1 MSTPR
6 FALVLAGA
14 LAVGT
19 LAVLPTPI
27 ASAADPKPESRQDA
41 VLSSRLQEVNAEPE
55 VTTREVADETSTPP
69 DGPGSLLR
77 YDEERYLVEIRVE
90 EFTVDVVDRITAAGA
105 IVTHENPELRL
116 VTAGVKPDRLDNVA
130 DVDGVEYVADI
141 LTPITHAACPTGIVT
156 EGDDRLHADDLRTAA
171 GADGTGVSVGVLSD
185 SFDQWSGAAT
195 HAAGDRTSGDL
206 PGAGNPCSHPTP
218 VNVLDDSEDEIDEG
232 RAMAQV
238 VHDLAPGAALSFA
251 TAFSGESE
259 FADNIADLAA
269 AGADVIVDDVS
280 YFEEPFY
287 QPGIIDNAIADVT
300 ATGVQY
306 FSSAGNSN
314 VVLGVNDV
322 GSYEAMG
329 YRPIPCPVMAI
340 PSVDILDDCHD
351 FDAGAGADSDFKVR
365 VKPGREFLLDLQ
377 WAQPH
382 FGVTNDIDLYLLD
395 AAGNVLEKSIDP
407 NLSSQKPVEVL
418 SYENA
423 SASSQDLRI
432 VIGRFSGSDTPRM
445 KFVFFGDPDMFATM
459 DYVTGSG
466 GDVMGPTIIGHNG
479 GANTVSVAARSVLGS
494 TVQNFSSHGPVTHL
508 FGPVSGTTAAATL
521 GAARVLAK
529 PDLTASDCGLNT
541 FFGSFSAPYR
551 FCGTSAAA
559 PHAAAVAAVLSEV
572 LTDAHPTAA
581 PAQVRDLVITA
592 LRTTAFD
599 QGLDPL
605 VEGAG
610 LVDAAAAEAPL
621 AAALTAPGN
630 TISFDAP
637 AAARAGTSTQLAP
650 VASSGQPVAVTV
662 DAASMTVCS
671 VAGSTVTYLTNGLCT
686 LHANQAGGGS
696 FDPASAVTEVV
707 TVSKQVQSIHLALG
721 TSGFVGAG
729 APAGA
734 SASSGLPV
742 TLALTAGSAG
752 ICTLAGTTL
761 NYAAPGTC
769 TLNADQAGTAIFAA
783 ATQATRAVTVTRQ
796 SQTISFTAPGSGTVG
811 GSGSVSASASSGL
824 AVTIGVWPGSA
835 GVCSLGDNT
844 VSYLAAG
851 TCTLTADQAGS
862 SLFSPA
868 PQAARSI
875 AVAAPSVPAPPAP
888 PPAPVAPS
896 GSCGGRK
903 ATIVGTNGNDSLRGT
918 SRADVIDAR
927 GGNDTIAGRGGN
939 DVICGGNGNDTLKG
953 NGGNDKL
960 YGGAG
965 RDALNGG
972 SGRDSCS
979 GGTGRDTTSSC

>member
-1 MSTPR
+1 MPTPR

-14 LAVGT
+14 LAVGALT
-19 LAVLPTPI
+19 ALPAPI

-77 YDEERYLVEIRVE
+77 YDDQRYLVEIRVA
-90 EFTVDVVDRITAAGA
+90 EFTEDVLDRITAAGA

-116 VTAGVKPDRLDNVA
+116 VTAGVKPDQLDNVA
-130 DVDGVEYVADI
+130 DVEGVEYVADI
-141 LTPITHAACPTGIVT
+141 LTPITHAACATGIVS
-156 EGDDRLHADDLRTAA
+156 EGDEELHADDLRSAT
-171 GADGTGVSVGVLSD
+171 GADGTGLSVGVLSD
-185 SFDQWSGAAT
+185 SFDQWSGAPT
-195 HAAGDRTSGDL
+195 HASGDVATGNL
-206 PGAGNPCSHPTP
+206 PGPGNTCATP
-218 VNVLDDSEDEIDEG
+218 VTVLDDSEQDEVDEG

-314 VVLGVNDV
+314 VVLGGNDV
-322 GSYEAMG
+322 GSYEAMA

-351 FDAGAGADSDFKVR
+351 FDPGPGADSDFKVR
-365 VKPGREFLLDLQ
+365 LKPGRKFVLDLQ

-395 AAGNVLEKSIDP
+395 GAGNVIEKSIDP
-407 NLSSQKPVEVL
+407 NLSSKKPVEVL
-418 SYENA
+418 SYENDT
-423 SASSQDLRI
+423 ASSQDLRV

-459 DYVTGSG
+459 DYTTGSG
-466 GDVMGPTIIGHNG
+466 GDVMGPTIMGHNG
-479 GANTVSVAARSVLGS
+479 GADTVSVGARSVLAS

-508 FGPVSGTTAAATL
+508 FAPVSGTTAAAAL

-541 FFGSFSAPYR
+541 FFGSPSPGPYR

-559 PHAAAVAAVLSEV
+559 PHAAAVAVVLSEV
-572 LTDAHPTAA
+572 LTDAHPAA
-581 PAQVRDLVITA
+581 TPVQVQDLVITA
-592 LRTTAFD
+592 MRTTAVD

-610 LVDAAAAEAPL
+610 LIDAAAARMPL
-621 AAALTAPGN
+621 AAALSAPDN

-637 AAARAGTSTQLAP
+637 AAALAGTSTQLTP
-650 VASSGQPVAVTV
+650 VASSGRPVALTV
-662 DAASMTVCS
+662 DAASTTVCFL
-671 VAGSTVTYLTNGLCT
+671 AGNTVTYLTNGLCT
-686 LHANQAGGGS
+686 LHANQAGGGGY
-696 FDPASAVTEVV
+696 DPASPV
-707 TVSKQVQSIHLALG
+707 TVLVTVAKQVQSIHLSLG
-721 TSGFVGAG
+721 TSGFVGAS

-742 TLALTAGSAG
+742 TLALTPASAG

-769 TLNADQAGTAIFAA
+769 TLSADQAGTAIFAA
-783 ATQATRAVTVTRQ
+783 ATQAARAVTVTKQ
-796 SQTISFTAPGSGTVG
+796 SQTISFAAPSSGTVG
-811 GSGSVSASASSGL
+811 GNGSVSASASSGL
-824 AVTIGVWPGSA
+824 TVTLNVAPGSA
-835 GVCSLGDNT
+835 GVCSLAGNT

-862 SLFSPA
+862 SLFNPA
-868 PQAARSI
+868 PQAARAI
-875 AVAAPSVPAPPAP
+875 TVVPPFVPAPPAP
-888 PPAPVAPS
+888 PSAPS

-903 ATIVGTNGNDSLRGT
+903 ATIVGTAGNDTLRGT
-918 SRADVIDAR
+918 RRADVIDAR
-927 GGNDTIAGRGGN
+927 GGNDTVAGRGGN

-965 RDALNGG
+965 RDALRGG
-972 SGRDSCS
+972 AGRDSCS
-979 GGTGRDTTSSC
+979 GGAGRDTTLSC